1 MSKDI
6 LDDGSRLETA
16 WHDALNSSVAYFRA
30 LLSSSSSSAWK
41 LVSGPPRPPPTSGS
55 VRDGK
60 GRSASLGRITPSD
73 VTIHRRNGKGGE
85 VFRAVVDV
93 DCGTDV
99 NVDTFR
105 GCLAT
110 PETRPVWDSM
120 VDEAQLLNLLD
131 TQTRVTKT
139 NYRLGWPSSPRDA
152 VTISR
157 TMVDQHTLIDVSTS
171 LPRSRHEPPYL
182 RPAPPYVRAHVS
194 LLAWCIQ
201 LPGVAART
209 VDPPLPEGKARITCF
224 WSWNPKGTW
233 AVGGA
238 VPQHLPTVIVGLVDF
253 VRDGSEKMPSL
264 LSYGDSVII
273 SDMSYDPARVMLS
286 TSYNVIKTDDIED
299 GTKRQLEFGMSSTLG
314 WDVQIQAKNQNGED
328 SSSTMWNTFV
338 GQLPPLVSGSPSP
351 KRLLFRLNHAQL
363 RGDDERVIVKV
374 SIEQTA
380 SSPTRGRVRINGT
393 PVPVQQMESIAPL
406 HFTALLQE
414 PEPKWKPVAE
424 SKGVSVH
431 QLNSMDKTLVVYRA
445 EAVFVGVGV
454 WDLFATIITPGT
466 QPVWDKTYEDATLL
480 EDVSELTDVW
490 HFKSKPSWPTSARDS
505 VLVRTTYKSPS
516 SVHIF
521 GFSTEDNDLFPVIP
535 PCIDPNV
542 IRTQIDLQGWSIEAL
557 SPNTTQVT
565 LLEQSHP
572 GGWSNKSSIPQVMMT
587 ALAGMGEF
595 AIKHGA
601 PPVVTR
607 LGGAK
612 AVSSR
617 YDLEKETYRIEYEPD
632 EGRKSD
638 SSCTATAF
646 PGLASLPE
654 KKEFGD
660 AATISSKMVN
670 GNASAASTIECGI
683 RCDPDKWSNSI
694 LVLIDPPPKGV
705 SALRR
710 HRLSPSGGGLWLT
723 IEHDAAVLGS
733 DSVTLTVR
741 RGAATT
747 GGKTSLTVNGSKL
760 KIDNEDLSEGDV
772 KQLQKQKR
780 SRASRAALDQP
791 PAMGVLRKR
800 QSNMSMRSTAQ
811 DDELLKTAT
820 QSSLFGRITTPFS
833 MLYSSA
839 SETRATLVPMA
850 GPTPTP
856 ASGSTPVDAAMR
868 ALSQLTRIHADRDGE
883 STDPFGWQPVA
894 ERDGLKVEKRTV
906 SHVSDSFP
914 VFRAG
919 RIIEGFTAE
928 EVSASVSAFR
938 KTDYFD
944 KPERLQTYG
953 YGITTSHV
961 VAHTAFPFRSRSALV
976 ATVVARVPD
985 SPPPSP
991 SVASHASL
999 STIFHA
1005 SSSMFDSVTLGLDPS
1020 KYNPSVMPTC
1030 NFIIEGWIL
1039 ETIDPYSHE
1048 QYAIPSTRCMYVG
1061 ALDYGGNIPV
1071 SVNNMLNGGLP
1082 RALLHIENALKTQG
1096 PPSRSRWPTMSVSTP
1111 DPPAQ
1116 GPWALDGIEAYKVPI
1131 DQVID
1136 GDDYVITV
1144 TVQPPTGRD
1153 IKLRPVLSHSDS
1165 KSSMASS
1172 RSHFVDYTEDLRRGR
1187 RDLIVAEIDV
1197 AAELVKNGCEIAI
1210 RAVSLPE
1217 AYHGPGGSD
1226 ASVLPLD
1233 YPGDKLGMPFKCS
1246 VISLAPSVLQTASL
1260 DPTSQTRH
1268 MLRVTLPTSG
1278 YEAPVNDPLTGKTAP
1293 LPRPRWLLDL
1303 INDGAVVQ
1311 VRLLPRRSDPPA
1323 YMFEGT
1329 ELSVEDER
1337 KSLRHKE
1344 PIKLKL
1350 PQVVNAPGAVSLDKP
1365 LAIARQYLP
1374 DTPPAPAPQPE
1385 GDSDTNSLD
1394 TKTPTNERAELPPE
1408 KKEEL
1413 APEPNPK
1420 VIPPAPAPRYTFWR
1434 LPMKFS
1440 ASAPASKHASPVR
1453 MPAPLPSER
1462 ASPAP
1467 KSSLALEPITEA
1479 APSVAER
1486 LTVPVPL
1493 PAVIIACLICL
1504 LLGSL
1509 LRSLLS
1515 EADFVIY
1522 PPSGTAPPEGE
1533 VWRELKRLG
1542 EWRIGWNT
1550 DLIVA
1555 LARRRE

>member
-328 SSSTMWNTFV
+328 SSSTMWNTFD
-338 GQLPPLVSGSPSP
+338 LPSP

-380 SSPTRGRVRINGT
+380 SSPTRGR
-393 PVPVQQMESIAPL
+393 
-406 HFTALLQE
+406 
-414 PEPKWKPVAE
+414 
-424 SKGVSVH
+424 
-431 QLNSMDKTLVVYRA
+431 LNSMDKTLVVYRA

>member
-1 MSKDI
+1 
-6 LDDGSRLETA
+6 
-16 WHDALNSSVAYFRA
+16 
-30 LLSSSSSSAWK
+30 
-41 LVSGPPRPPPTSGS
+41 
-55 VRDGK
+55 
-60 GRSASLGRITPSD
+60 
-73 VTIHRRNGKGGE
+73 
-85 VFRAVVDV
+85 
-93 DCGTDV
+93 
-99 NVDTFR
+99 
-105 GCLAT
+105 
-110 PETRPVWDSM
+110 
-120 VDEAQLLNLLD
+120 
-131 TQTRVTKT
+131 
-139 NYRLGWPSSPRDA
+139 
-152 VTISR
+152 
-157 TMVDQHTLIDVSTS
+157 
-171 LPRSRHEPPYL
+171 
-182 RPAPPYVRAHVS
+182 
-194 LLAWCIQ
+194 
-201 LPGVAART
+201 
-209 VDPPLPEGKARITCF
+209 
-224 WSWNPKGTW
+224 
-233 AVGGA
+233 
-238 VPQHLPTVIVGLVDF
+238 
-253 VRDGSEKMPSL
+253 
-264 LSYGDSVII
+264 
-273 SDMSYDPARVMLS
+273 
-286 TSYNVIKTDDIED
+286 
-299 GTKRQLEFGMSSTLG
+299 
-314 WDVQIQAKNQNGED
+314 
-328 SSSTMWNTFV
+328 
-338 GQLPPLVSGSPSP
+338 
-351 KRLLFRLNHAQL
+351 
-363 RGDDERVIVKV
+363 V
-374 SIEQTA
+374 SI
-380 SSPTRGRVRINGT
+380 
-393 PVPVQQMESIAPL
+393 
-406 HFTALLQE
+406 
-414 PEPKWKPVAE
+414 
-424 SKGVSVH
+424 
-431 QLNSMDKTLVVYRA
+431 RA
-445 EAVFVGVGV
+445 
-454 WDLFATIITPGT
+454 DI
-466 QPVWDKTYEDATLL
+466 
-480 EDVSELTDVW
+480 
-490 HFKSKPSWPTSARDS
+490 SARDS

-617 YDLEKETYRIEYEPD
+617 YDVEKETYRFEYEPD

-638 SSCTATAF
+638 SSSTATAF
-646 PGLASLPE
+646 PGLASLPV
-654 KKEFGD
+654 KKESGEVD
-660 AATISSKMVN
+660 AIGAKVAN
-670 GNASAASTIECGI
+670 GNAATASTIECGV
-683 RCDPDKWSNSI
+683 RCDSDKWSNSI
-694 LVLIDPPPKGV
+694 LVLIDPPPKSV
-705 SALRR
+705 SALKR

-723 IEHDAAVLGS
+723 IEHDGATLGS

-741 RGAATT
+741 RGTATT

-760 KIDNEDLSEGDV
+760 RVDNEDLSEADV
-772 KQLQKQKR
+772 KQLQRQKR

-800 QSNMSMRSTAQ
+800 QSNMSMRSAAQ
-811 DDELLKTAT
+811 DDELLKAAMQT
-820 QSSLFGRITTPFS
+820 SLFGRISTPFTK
-833 MLYSSA
+833 LYSSA
-839 SETRATLVPMA
+839 SETRAALTPMA

-868 ALSQLTRIHADRDGE
+868 ALAQLTRIHADRDGE

-894 ERDGLKVEKRTV
+894 ERDGLKVEKRVV

-938 KTDYFD
+938 KSDYFE

-1005 SSSMFDSVTLGLDPS
+1005 SSSMFDPVTLGLDPS

-1082 RALLHIENALKTQG
+1082 RALLHIETALKAQG
-1096 PPSRSRWPTMSVSTP
+1096 PPSRSRWPTMSVATP
-1111 DPPAQ
+1111 EPSAQ
-1116 GPWALDGIEAYKVPI
+1116 GPWALDGIEPYKVPI

-1153 IKLRPVLSHSDS
+1153 DKLRPVLSHSDS

-1172 RSHFVDYTEDLRRGR
+1172 RSHLVDYSEDIRRGR

-1323 YMFEGT
+1323 YMFEGV

-1337 KSLRHKE
+1337 KNPRQKE
-1344 PIKLKL
+1344 PVKLKL

-1365 LAIARQYLP
+1365 LAVARQYLP
-1374 DTPPAPAPQPE
+1374 DTPATPAPQPE
-1385 GDSDTNSLD
+1385 EDSDTNSLD
-1394 TKTPTNERAELPPE
+1394 TKTPTNQPAELPAE
-1408 KKEEL
+1408 KKVSFLGYSVELTAGGARSRAQAQGASL
-1413 APEPNPK
+1413 APGAQIHVLAAADE
-1420 VIPPAPAPRYTFWR
+1420 VLRVRAGVEARLARAPARTAAERESVPGAEERARSRAHRGVEHRERCGAPHHPRAPPCGDHR
-1434 LPMKFS
+1434 VLSLP
-1440 ASAPASKHASPVR
+1440 PVR
-1453 MPAPLPSER
+1453 QPSALPPQR
-1462 ASPAP
+1462 G
-1467 KSSLALEPITEA
+1467 
-1479 APSVAER
+1479 R
-1486 LTVPVPL
+1486 LCHL
-1493 PAVIIACLICL
+1493 PAHRDGA
-1504 LLGSL
+1504 
-1509 LRSLLS
+1509 
-1515 EADFVIY
+1515 
-1522 PPSGTAPPEGE
+1522 
-1533 VWRELKRLG
+1533 
-1542 EWRIGWNT
+1542 
-1550 DLIVA
+1550 
-1555 LARRRE
+1555 ARG